1 MTKRCELTGRTI
13 QTGNNVSH
21 AMNKTRRRFEPNLQN
36 STLWSEAL
44 GQGVKFRVSAYG
56 LRTVEHNGGL
66 DPYLLSV
73 ADSKLSDSAVKIKRK
88 IKKAQAVTAAA

>member
-36 STLWSEAL
+36 ATLWSESLA
-44 GQGVKFRVSAYG
+44 QGVKFRVSAYG

-73 ADSKLSDSAVKIKRK
+73 ADSKLSDSAVKLKRK
-88 IKKAQAVTAAA
+88 IKKAQGSAAA

>member
-36 STLWSEAL
+36 ATLWSETLA
-44 GQGVKFRVSAYG
+44 QGIKFRVSAYG

-73 ADSKLSDSAVKIKRK
+73 ADSKLGDAALKAKRK
-88 IKKAQAVTAAA
+88 IKKAQAPAAA